1 MSEQTIEKVKVGVY
15 LKAETK
21 ENMNKL
27 KEFGKTANPTLD
39 TLLAFNREGLIE
51 YVRLC
56 SLFQEKE
63 EWELITDE
71 MYCTTVKEDLKIKK
85 SLGSMSSN
93 SVNKMLLDVKLPY
106 LERGKIGE
114 SEDSKILD
122 RMVRLT
128 KATEFLIKN
137 EKRHDTEIEKLEKRV
152 LELESRK

>member
-21 ENMNKL
+21 ENMNRL
-27 KEFGKTANPTLD
+27 KEFGRTANPTLD
-39 TLLAFNREGLIE
+39 ALLAFNREGLIE

-56 SLFQEKE
+56 SLFQEQE

-71 MYCTTVKEDLKIKK
+71 MYCTTVKKDLKIKK
-85 SLGSMSSN
+85 ALGHTSLN
-93 SVNKMLLDVKLPY
+93 SVHKMILDQKLPL
-106 LERGKIGE
+106 LEKGE
-114 SEDSKILD
+114 LAEDEDSKILD

-128 KATEFLIKN
+128 RATEFLIKN
-137 EKRHDTEIEKLEKRV
+137 EKRHDAEIERLEKRI